1 MRAGMS
7 AVLIALIAAPASAAS
22 GVEGTWRTEAGD
34 DGGYLEIRMG
44 PCESDASKTCGTI
57 ARAHDAE
64 GVNPDYEH
72 LGKPMVKDMR
82 SDGAGSFSGGTIWDP
97 QKDKTYKS
105 KMKLNGDELEV
116 EGCIAFLCDGQ
127 DWTRVQ

>member
-1 MRAGMS
+1 MRATIFV
-7 AVLIALIAAPASAAS
+7 VLIAITAAPALATS

-34 DGGYLEIRMG
+34 EGGYLEIQMG
-44 PCESDASKTCGTI
+44 PCESDASKTCGII
-57 ARAHDAE
+57 ARAQGAE
-64 GVNPDYEH
+64 GVDPDYEH

-82 SDGAGSFSGGTIWDP
+82 PDGKGGFSGGTIWDP

-127 DWTRVQ
+127 DWTRVN